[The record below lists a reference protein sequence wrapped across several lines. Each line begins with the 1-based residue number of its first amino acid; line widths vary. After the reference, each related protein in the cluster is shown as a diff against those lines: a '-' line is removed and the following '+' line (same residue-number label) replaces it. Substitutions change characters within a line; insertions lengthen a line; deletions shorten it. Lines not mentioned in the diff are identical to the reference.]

1 MCSCSTVQTGFID
14 RRFTATHSNR
24 ATGKGLA
31 CGRGQ
36 DGGPRSLLGREA
48 SRGNGDHLALTPGSS
63 RLVDAHAASLWLA
76 NSYFPLD
83 PLSQS
88 NSKFA
93 TRKGG
98 KIGEVRPGVGGTS
111 VSQLRTACPACLLP
125 PLSPRPALGRGL
137 VLNGGVK
144 LPFPVLPRDPD
155 TRSGSRSARY
165 ATTT

>member
-1 MCSCSTVQTGFID
+1 M
-14 RRFTATHSNR
+14 
-24 ATGKGLA
+24 
-31 CGRGQ
+31 
-36 DGGPRSLLGREA
+36 LGREA

-98 KIGEVRPGVGGTS
+98 KIGEVLPGVGGTS